1 MRPSLMFIGLFLVLM
16 LIYRGLAGTVGPGA
30 TFAIQAVLVVALVAA
45 LTWWR
50 RQGAASDGIGG
61 STKSDPHPH
70 TESPRQL
77 TASQDE
83 SAPDRTTQ
91 QPDQDTAPD
100 PGPTNAE
107 KDER

>member
-1 MRPSLMFIGLFLVLM
+1 MRPSLMFVGLFLVLM

-50 RQGAASDGIGG
+50 RQGA
-61 STKSDPHPH
+61 DPHPH
-70 TESPRQL
+70 VESPRQL
-77 TASQDE
+77 TPSQDE
-83 SAPDRTTQ
+83 SAPDRTIQ
-91 QPDQDTAPD
+91 QPDQGTAQS
-100 PGPTNAE
+100 PGPTDAE